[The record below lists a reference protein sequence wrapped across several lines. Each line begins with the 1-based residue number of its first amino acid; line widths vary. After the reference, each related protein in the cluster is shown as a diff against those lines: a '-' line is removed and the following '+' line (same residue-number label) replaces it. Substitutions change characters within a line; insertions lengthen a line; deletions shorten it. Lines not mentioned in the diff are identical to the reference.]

1 MKTIKQILRQPMRSI
16 AGILVV
22 ALAVAIL
29 VASTGQYAATLLTK
43 ENVDDNYDTVALLSD
58 AYFWESK
65 PGGGRYHYTVLP
77 EKYQKWIDET
87 IQNRPDLVKQES
99 FSEAYSAYVPG
110 VSPDN
115 FSQYKEGDWMDYF
128 HPDLAIG
135 NPYRCAVLEVTINQV
150 GTVLDEDVVYYSTK
164 PDFSDEEEYRKN
176 IALLCSA
183 TVEAVLGLEQG
194 FASPVGKTI
203 VLRIQVFDETD
214 LEALELEVGQRYLV
228 YGMDY
233 SDVHGEKMENY
244 IDANAEAM
252 EELFGPGTPDNLN
265 GRTDWTVVMEQI
277 HATMSVGNRVSLP
290 VLYRDKGQ
298 WVFRDDL
305 LEYHYRDE
313 EGMHLTFR
321 PTEEV
326 YPDYEVP
333 TIARLE
339 GTSQD
344 YLASEAGALWKKM
357 LEGIQIS
364 NHGFPVLAVDKLGHQ
379 STFAREQARIV
390 QGRDFTEAERTG
402 GAKVCII
409 SQQVATLNGLNVG
422 DTIQMRTYAYD
433 PNIEVQKNDISSGSR
448 FPSAAI
454 YSHAMG
460 FTSETETYTIVGI
473 YRQEDAWQNRED
485 AYGITPNV
493 IFVPKGSISGDKLT
507 GASGIYYTLIL
518 HNGKLEEF
526 TALQQAAG
534 YPDLLICYD
543 QGYREIV
550 AGLDAYEGV
559 SEQAFHTGVGA
570 YATVMFLFLLL
581 FPLRHRSVLATMGTL
596 GATGWKKLCYLM
608 VSSVSLL
615 IPGTVLGTVFGVLVW
630 ERVAAEL
637 MASLSVLIPLESNM
651 AATVPAVALTQLL
664 AATILVLVISIFAAG
679 SKHMLKRK

>member
-43 ENVDDNYDTVALLSD
+43 ENVDNNYNTVALLSD
-58 AYFWESK
+58 EYFWESV
-65 PGGGRYHYTVLP
+65 PGGRRQHTKLP

-87 IQNRPDLVKQES
+87 VQTRTDLVKMES
-99 FSEAYSAYVPG
+99 ISQVYSAYIPG

-115 FSQYKEGDWMDYF
+115 FSQYENGDYIDRAK
-128 HPDLAIG
+128 PNSGLG
-135 NPYRCAVLEVTINQV
+135 NPYRCAVLEVTLTKV
-150 GTVLDEDVVYYSTK
+150 GTILDEDKVTYSTSE
-164 PDFSDEEEYRKN
+164 DNSDGITFRKS
-176 IALLCSA
+176 ITLLCAA
-183 TVEAVLGLEQG
+183 TVEQAIGLEQG

-203 VLRIQVFDETD
+203 AISIKVFDEAD

-233 SDVHGEKMENY
+233 TDVRGERMENLVRNNK
-244 IDANAEAM
+244 AAF
-252 EELFGPGTPDNLN
+252 EELFNAPVLD
-265 GRTDWTVVMEQI
+265 QI
-277 HATMSVGNRVSLP
+277 HATMSVCNRVSMP
-290 VLYRDKGQ
+290 VMYWDKGKAAL
-298 WVFRDDL
+298 RDDIR
-305 LEYHYRDE
+305 EYRYHDE
-313 EGMHLTFR
+313 EGMHLTYL

-326 YPDYEVP
+326 YADYEVP

-344 YLASEAGALWKKM
+344 FLASEAGALWKKM

-493 IFVPKGSISGDKLT
+493 MFVPKGSISGDKLT